1 MHWLSKYL
9 KFADMQE
16 SDLYSLLKSIL
27 YESFNMTFDLNLFSF
42 SFIHMH
48 LFIFNLSRSAS

>member
-16 SDLYSLLKSIL
+16 SDLYSLKVFCMNVLI
-27 YESFNMTFDLNLFSF
+27 
-42 SFIHMH
+42 
-48 LFIFNLSRSAS
+48 

>member
-16 SDLYSLLKSIL
+16 SDLYSLKV
-27 YESFNMTFDLNLFSF
+27 FCMNVMTFDLNLFSF

-48 LFIFNLSRSAS
+48 LFIFNLSRCAS

>member
-16 SDLYSLLKSIL
+16 SDLYNVSLKAFCMNVLI
-27 YESFNMTFDLNLFSF
+27 
-42 SFIHMH
+42 
-48 LFIFNLSRSAS
+48 

>member
-16 SDLYSLLKSIL
+16 SDLYSLKVFCMNVL
-27 YESFNMTFDLNLFSF
+27 NMTFDLNLFSF

>member
-42 SFIHMH
+42 SFIHMFF
-48 LFIFNLSRSAS
+48 FIFNLSRSAS